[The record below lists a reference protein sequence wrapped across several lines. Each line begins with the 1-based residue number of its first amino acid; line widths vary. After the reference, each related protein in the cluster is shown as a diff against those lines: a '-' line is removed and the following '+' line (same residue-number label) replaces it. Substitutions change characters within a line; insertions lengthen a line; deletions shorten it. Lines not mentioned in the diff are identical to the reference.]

1 MIRITNKNSCC
12 GCAACVQSC
21 PKQCILMKEDEEGF
35 FYPQVNYSSCIDCG
49 LCEKVCPMLNT
60 AKSHE
65 PMTVYAAKNCNVG
78 QRMKSSS
85 GGMFI
90 ALAEY
95 VIENGGV
102 VFGAVYDE
110 EWNVKIEYAREEEQ
124 LRKMIGSKYVQ
135 ASVGNSYIMAKR
147 FLQEGILVMF
157 TGCSCQIAGLK
168 SFLRKDYTN
177 LFCVDLLC
185 HGVPSPRAWTAY
197 VEELQKAAD
206 KAAVGKNS
214 VLHLS
219 LNAMPLIE
227 GIEFRNKTQY
237 GWKKF
242 SFVVRQKSAEKVD
255 KNTVLVSDIHYKN
268 PYMKGFL
275 NNLFLRRSCYDCL
288 FRRGESQ
295 SDMTIAD
302 FWGISKLF
310 PDFDDDKGVSLV
322 LVNTIKGKNMLD
334 AIPLELRLSSYKE
347 VKPLNGGFVEH
358 SKMHPKRD
366 VFFDSLIRL
375 NFSFSKALNMALRL
389 SASQRC
395 KMLSKRCL
403 RKSLRIMGLGNT
415 SLYKSLSK

>member
-12 GCAACVQSC
+12 GCAACVQRC

-347 VKPLNGGFVEH
+347 VKQIGRAHV
-358 SKMHPKRD
+358 
-366 VFFDSLIRL
+366 
-375 NFSFSKALNMALRL
+375 
-389 SASQRC
+389 
-395 KMLSKRCL
+395 
-403 RKSLRIMGLGNT
+403 
-415 SLYKSLSK
+415 